1 MHASHG
7 LFAIGFVSVLVF
19 SGCVGS
25 TGGPRGEIPFTIPS
39 QNVAVAG
46 SGATFPKPLL
56 ETWGIEFAQSYPTVK
71 VSYAGGG
78 SGKGIKD
85 ITDKTVVFAGSDAP
99 MSESERQLVTNLL
112 HIPETLGLNAIVYN
126 VEGVPD
132 GIKLDGE
139 TVGKI
144 YVGEIKNWNHADI
157 KGLNPEVTFPDQTIA
172 VVYRSDSSGT
182 TYVFTDWLRKTSE
195 TWKSVMGTSPSK
207 KPDWTK
213 SSAAQLSGNG
223 NDGVGR
229 TVADTPNSIGYIELG
244 YVEPLELRAAKVKSH
259 DGEYLAP
266 TTAGAAA
273 AAASVAE
280 TLPGPLN
287 DWSAVTITNAAGKGA
302 YPISSFSYIL
312 VFKSAGDYGGRVTQ
326 AQLDGLKAWLWWGL
340 HDGQARSEPLGYAP
354 LPEPVVK
361 LGEDALHSMG

>member
-1 MHASHG
+1 MHVSNA
-7 LFAIGFVSVLVF
+7 FAAIGLVGVLVL

-25 TGGPRGEIPFTIPS
+25 TGGTGGDIPFTIPS

-85 ITDKTVVFAGSDAP
+85 ITDKTVLFAGSDAP
-99 MSESERQLVTNLL
+99 MGQAERQLVTNLL
-112 HIPETLGLNAIVYN
+112 HIPETLGLNAVVYN

-132 GIKLDGE
+132 GIKLDGT

-157 KGLNPEVTFPDQTIA
+157 KALNPDVTFPDATIA
-172 VVYRSDSSGT
+172 IVYRSDSSGT
-182 TYVFTDWLRKTSE
+182 TYVFTDWLRKTSPAWQS
-195 TWKSVMGTSPSK
+195 TMGTGPSK

-213 SSAAQLSGNG
+213 SSATQLSGNG
-223 NDGVGR
+223 NDGVGT
-229 TVADTPNSIGYIELG
+229 TVDTTPNSIGYVELA
-244 YVEPLELRAAKVKSH
+244 YVKSLELKAANVKSH

-273 AAASVAE
+273 AAASIAE

-287 DWSAVTITNAAGKGA
+287 DWSAVTITDAPGKGA

-312 VFKSAGDYGGRVTQ
+312 VYKSATDYGGKVTQ
-326 AQLDGLKAWLWWGL
+326 AELDGFKAWLWWGL
-340 HDGQARSEPLGYAP
+340 HDGQARSETLGYAP
-354 LPEPVVK
+354 LPGPVVK
-361 LGEDALHSMG
+361 LGEDALQSMS